1 MEKKYKQG
9 DTVYFISETGS
20 VEEATYV
27 MYIAGFATIRF
38 ANGNGGTRIREYRLY
53 STREEAEAAIDIDSL

>member
-20 VEEATYV
+20 VEEAVYV

-38 ANGNGGTRIREYRLY
+38 EIGRAHV
-53 STREEAEAAIDIDSL
+53 

>member
-1 MEKKYKQG
+1 METKFKQG
-9 DTVYFISETGS
+9 DTVYFINDSGS

-38 ANGNGGTRIREYRLY
+38 SNGSGGTRIRENRL
-53 STREEAEAAIDIDSL
+53 TPQGKKRKPR

>member
-1 MEKKYKQG
+1 METKFKQG
-9 DTVYFISETGS
+9 DTVYFINDRGS

-38 ANGNGGTRIREYRLY
+38 NDGSGGTRIRENSLY
-53 STREEAEAAIDIDSL
+53 PSRKDAETAIKK

>member
-9 DTVYFISETGS
+9 DIVYYISDNGS